1 MPRNLNKII
10 TEIINFEETH
20 LKNNSIIIPDLHL
33 SYYISVTDNSNLTS
47 TLENKNKF
55 NLLNYLLEK
64 EDYETIARIFRFA
77 SPNIQNFI
85 FYQLIS
91 NNKISYVTPYIN
103 NNYNEEQIEIIK
115 MTLDKH
121 LILKSL
127 LETIKSNEN
136 NINAETAKTIYSLI
150 VEKYL
155 TLEDMNMP
163 IFENRSFN
171 DDLILINKS
180 NLISYIEFLS
190 SSEFPSIIATKKIL
204 HMI

>member
-1 MPRNLNKII
+1 
-10 TEIINFEETH
+10 
-20 LKNNSIIIPDLHL
+20 
-33 SYYISVTDNSNLTS
+33 
-47 TLENKNKF
+47 
-55 NLLNYLLEK
+55 
-64 EDYETIARIFRFA
+64 
-77 SPNIQNFI
+77 
-85 FYQLIS
+85 
-91 NNKISYVTPYIN
+91 
-103 NNYNEEQIEIIK
+103 